1 MNFVVNHPKPV
12 SLTAK
17 NKSKAKAERALYL
30 ALSPEEKLKKKLAAL
45 KKKRAALNAFLESQ
59 RAKIIARDATY
70 GLVTI
75 KCVKRNIYLTLSDNQ
90 GRMKAS
96 MSTGY
101 LKAKGK
107 ARRAA
112 FFIKILAKRFTDLIL
127 KSKLKKIHYSLCG
140 YLPRKTKRIFLRAFK
155 GQKKKF
161 KIYKFTRRLKTPHNG
176 CRPSK
181 MRRK

>member
-1 MNFVVNHPKPV
+1 MNYSANHPQSAWSRWPRRINYKEPAQI
-12 SLTAK
+12 LPID
-17 NKSKAKAERALYL
+17 
-30 ALSPEEKLKKKLAAL
+30 LSPKKKLVAL
-45 KKKRAALNAFLESQ
+45 RAYFKFQ

-90 GRMKAS
+90 GRVKAS
-96 MSTGY
+96 ISTGY

-127 KSKLKKIHYSLCG
+127 ESKLKKIHYSLCG
-140 YLPRKTKRIFLRAFK
+140 YIPRKTKRIFLRSFK
-155 GQKKKF
+155 MQKKKF
-161 KIYKFTRRLKTPHNG
+161 RIYKFTRKLMNPHNG

>member
-1 MNFVVNHPKPV
+1 MNNSVNQSKPV
-12 SLTAK
+12 CS
-17 NKSKAKAERALYL
+17 SAKARRKRKRKLKYIAEKAIKIKLSPKEEL
-30 ALSPEEKLKKKLAAL
+30 ALVYTDL
-45 KKKRAALNAFLESQ
+45 RDYLEFQ
-59 RAKIIARDATY
+59 RDKIIARDATY

-90 GRMKAS
+90 GRIKAS

-101 LKAKGK
+101 LKAKGR

-127 KSKLKKIHYSLCG
+127 ESKLKKIHYSLCG
-140 YLPRKTKRIFLRAFK
+140 YIPRRTKRIFLRSFK
-155 GQKKKF
+155 MQKKKF
-161 KIYKFTRRLKTPHNG
+161 KIYKFTRLLKNPHNG